1 MVSMVSFRRSIKQYQ
16 RMEKESMPIESEK
29 ISQLLGLAH
38 EKIQDLQQ
46 LVDGR
51 KIVYELGKN
60 YLL

>member
-1 MVSMVSFRRSIKQYQ
+1 
-16 RMEKESMPIESEK
+16 MPIESEK

-60 YLL
+60 YLFSSVD